1 MRIRIFLSV
10 LMLAAVLRPAPCLR
24 AQQVFVADEVLR
36 LVPVTAGLGLGA
48 LGVPSQH
55 DFKERLAVTVTS
67 GAFVVGATYGLKYLV
82 RRERPDGSGFD
93 SFPSGHAAIAFWGA
107 EIVRSEYGWGWGAG
121 AYAVAGGVA
130 ALRLIHDKH
139 WATDILAGAAI
150 GFVGARLGYLL
161 LPWERRLFGWDASS
175 GNALLPSY
183 NPRAGAVQV
192 TFYKG
197 F

>member
-1 MRIRIFLSV
+1 MRFRFLVSA
-10 LMLAAVLRPAPCLR
+10 LIAALLLAPARPAG
-24 AQQVFVADEVLR
+24 AQQVYVADEVLR
-36 LVPVTAGLGLGA
+36 LVPVAAGLGLGA

-55 DFKERLAVTVTS
+55 DFRERLAVTVTS

-82 RRERPDGSGFD
+82 SRERPDGSGFD

-121 AYAVAGGVA
+121 AYAIAGGVV
-130 ALRLIHDKH
+130 ALRLYHQKH
-139 WATDILAGAAI
+139 WATDVLAGAAI
-150 GFVGARLGYLL
+150 GVVGARLGYLL
-161 LPWERRLFGWDASS
+161 LPWERRLFGWDETA
-175 GNALLPSY
+175 ALVPSY
-183 NPRAGAVQV
+183 NPRAGAVQL